1 MRDACVDEPVYLF
14 LDNSSVHRCCRK
26 KMADIGITPV
36 WNVPYKPEYNAGV
49 ERYWAQLKAHFRPL
63 LLSKMLAVPGP
74 RIKDTPLKDAVK
86 QTIRNVPPTSIPA
99 FIARALENLR
109 TDAAEIR
116 YMRKMQ
122 DASVTAI
129 AGSPER

>member
-1 MRDACVDEPVYLF
+1 
-14 LDNSSVHRCCRK
+14 
-26 KMADIGITPV
+26 
-36 WNVPYKPEYNAGV
+36 
-49 ERYWAQLKAHFRPL
+49 
-63 LLSKMLAVPGP
+63 MLAVPGP
-74 RIKDTPLKDAVK
+74 RMKDTPLKDAVK

-99 FIARALENLR
+99 FISRALENLR